1 VTNTCVIYHVA
12 RQVVVL
18 NYDHSSF
25 FFVRSKH
32 TPICIYSTSELAG
45 ANLMIRQLRTCC
57 LHCLQDM
64 YAVATTRVPNG
75 WVLILLQGWNCCPS
89 FHGRLLLACL
99 IAHTF
104 FSSFGPC
111 TTTMAGG
118 CGLDVFTLP
127 SICYTYNSN

>member
-18 NYDHSSF
+18 NYDHSSLF
-25 FFVRSKH
+25 FCSIKA
-32 TPICIYSTSELAG
+32 CILLYVYSTSELAG
-45 ANLMIRQLRTCC
+45 ANPMIRQLRTCC

-89 FHGRLLLACL
+89 FHGRLLLACMHDRPAVGWIYSL
-99 IAHTF
+99 SHPYAPHTTQTK
-104 FSSFGPC
+104 PN
-111 TTTMAGG
+111 
-118 CGLDVFTLP
+118 P
-127 SICYTYNSN
+127 K